1 MIYSTYETPSVVKF
15 IVETETSMEVT
26 REWGGVLLFNEAWGS
41 EAWGRREEG
50 LRTIWE
56 AALETIIEAQR
67 PSTVRSL
74 TVRQ

>member
-1 MIYSTYETPSVVKF
+1 
-15 IVETETSMEVT
+15 MEVT

-41 EAWGRREEG
+41 EALGSEAWGRREEG
-50 LRTIWE
+50 LRKIWE

>member
-1 MIYSTYETPSVVKF
+1 M
-15 IVETETSMEVT
+15 
-26 REWGGVLLFNEAWGS
+26 LLFNEAWGSEALGS